1 MKNSLIYLKLMCLCC
16 ILVISTNSI
25 LAQESNATS
34 PNQAKSLAPKDT
46 TTKKKS
52 VASKAALRS
61 AILPGLG
68 QAYNKKYWKIPIVYG
83 VIAIPVSLYS
93 YNRKWYNLTRNAYTI
108 RSNNDTANFNKIAPE
123 LVPLSSEALRLYR
136 NDFRK
141 NMDFSILGILLTWG
155 LNIVDATV
163 DGHLRGFDISDEVSL
178 KLTPKLSTGTQAGQM
193 GLSATLYFG
202 KNKQHKSIG
211 F

>member
-1 MKNSLIYLKLMCLCC
+1 MRTSFHLYALYLICFLFTITISVQGQQRTSIDPAPIQSTLK
-16 ILVISTNSI
+16 SDT
-25 LAQESNATS
+25 
-34 PNQAKSLAPKDT
+34 AKKR
-46 TTKKKS
+46 S

-83 VIAIPVSLYS
+83 VIAIPVSLYN

-108 RSNNDTANFNKIAPE
+108 RSNRDSANFDKIAPE
-123 LVPLSSEALRLYR
+123 LLPLSSEALRLYR

-163 DGHLRGFDISDEVSL
+163 DGHLRGFDISDEVSM
-178 KLTPKLSTGTQAGQM
+178 KLLPKISTGNNMGQT
-193 GLSATLYFG
+193 GLSAVFYFG
-202 KNKQHKSIG
+202 NNKKQKSIG

>member
-1 MKNSLIYLKLMCLCC
+1 MKTSFSFLIFLYLCWF
-16 ILVISTNSI
+16 LVFTTKST
-25 LAQESNATS
+25 LAQEINTQSI
-34 PNQAKSLAPKDT
+34 NQAKSITLNDT
-46 TTKKKS
+46 VVKKRS
-52 VASKAALRS
+52 IASKAALRS

-83 VIAIPVSLYS
+83 VIAIPVSLYN

-108 RSNNDTANFNKIAPE
+108 RSNNDSANFNKIAPE

-163 DGHLRGFDISDEVSL
+163 DGHLRGFDITDEVSL
-178 KLTPKLSTGTQAGQM
+178 KLAPKLSTGNQSGQM
-193 GLSATLYFG
+193 GMSAIFYFG
-202 KNKQHKSIG
+202 KNKENKSIG

>member
-1 MKNSLIYLKLMCLCC
+1 MKTSYSFFSFVCMCC
-16 ILVISTNSI
+16 ILVVSTNGTI
-25 LAQESNATS
+25 AQESNKAVLKQS
-34 PNQAKSLAPKDT
+34 KSSSIFDT
-46 TTKKKS
+46 ATKKRS
-52 VASKAALRS
+52 VASRAALRS

-93 YNRKWYNLTRNAYTI
+93 YNRKWYNLTRTAYTI
-108 RSNNDTANFNKIAPE
+108 RSNRDSANFNKIAPE
-123 LVPLSSEALRLYR
+123 LIPLSNEALRLYR

-178 KLTPKLSTGTQAGQM
+178 KIAPKLSTGNQTGQM
-193 GLSATLYFG
+193 GMSATFYFG
-202 KNKQHKSIG
+202 KNKENKSIG

>member
-1 MKNSLIYLKLMCLCC
+1 MKLLLPLQHALFLTCLLFTFNLCVQSQQQNPIPPSSIQSTLK
-16 ILVISTNSI
+16 S
-25 LAQESNATS
+25 
-34 PNQAKSLAPKDT
+34 D
-46 TTKKKS
+46 TTKKRS
-52 VASKAALRS
+52 IASKAALRS

-108 RSNNDTANFNKIAPE
+108 RSNQDSANFDKIAPE
-123 LVPLSSEALRLYR
+123 LLPLSNEALRLYR

-155 LNIVDATV
+155 LNVVDATV
-163 DGHLRGFDISDEVSL
+163 DGHLRGFDISDEVSM
-178 KLTPKLSTGTQAGQM
+178 KLIPKISTGNNVGQT
-193 GLSATLYFG
+193 GISAVFYFG
-202 KNKQHKSIG
+202 KNKKQKSIG
-211 F
+211 L

>member
-1 MKNSLIYLKLMCLCC
+1 M
-16 ILVISTNSI
+16 LVLTTNSTH
-25 LAQESNATS
+25 AQEVNVQSL
-34 PNQAKSLAPKDT
+34 NQSKSITLIDT
-46 TTKKKS
+46 ASKKRS

-93 YNRKWYNLTRNAYTI
+93 YNQKWYNLTRTAYTI
-108 RSNNDTANFNKIAPE
+108 RSSNDSANFSKIAPE

-136 NDFRK
+136 NEFRK
-141 NMDFSILGILLTWG
+141 NMDFSILGILVAWG
-155 LNIVDATV
+155 LNVVDATV
-163 DGHLRGFDISDEVSL
+163 DGHLRGFDISDEVSM
-178 KLTPKLSTGTQAGQM
+178 KLAPKLSTGNASGQM
-193 GLSATLYFG
+193 GLSATFFFG
-202 KNKQHKSIG
+202 KNKQNKSIG

>member
-1 MKNSLIYLKLMCLCC
+1 MQPKSSFLISLC
-16 ILVISTNSI
+16 ILCMLFTSI
-25 LAQESNATS
+25 DGLEAQEILSNTS
-34 PNQAKSLAPKDT
+34 TINNQALKID
-46 TTKKKS
+46 TTKKVKS
-52 VASKAALRS
+52 QASKAALRS

-93 YNRKWYNLTRNAYTI
+93 YNRKWYNLTRNAYSI
-108 RSNNDTANFNKIAPE
+108 RSNNDSVNFSKIAPE

-141 NMDFSILGILLTWG
+141 NMDFSILGILLAWG

-163 DGHLRGFDISDEVSL
+163 DGHLKGFDISDEVSV
-178 KLTPKLSTGTQAGQM
+178 KLSPKISTGNHDGQM
-193 GLSATLYFG
+193 GLSATFLFG
-202 KNKQHKSIG
+202 KDKTQKTIG

>member
-1 MKNSLIYLKLMCLCC
+1 MKNSFSFLSFMCICC
-16 ILVISTNSI
+16 ILVFTTNGSH
-25 LAQESNATS
+25 AQDVNSVNL
-34 PNQAKSLAPKDT
+34 NQAKSLKIADT
-46 TTKKKS
+46 SSKKRS

-68 QAYNKKYWKIPIVYG
+68 QAYNKKYWKMPIVYG

-93 YNRKWYNLTRNAYTI
+93 YNRKWYNLTRTAYTI
-108 RSNNDTANFNKIAPE
+108 RSNNDSASFNKIAPE

-136 NDFRK
+136 NEFRK
-141 NMDFSILGILLTWG
+141 NMDFSILGILVAWG

-163 DGHLRGFDISDEVSL
+163 DGHLRGFDISDEMSL
-178 KLTPKLSTGTQAGQM
+178 KLAPKLSTSNASGQM

-202 KNKQHKSIG
+202 KNKQNKSIG

>member
-1 MKNSLIYLKLMCLCC
+1 MKIDFSFRRFFCLYW
-16 ILVISTNSI
+16 ILVLSSNCI
-25 LAQESNATS
+25 LAQETNSTMI
-34 PNQAKSLAPKDT
+34 NQGKSITPLDT
-46 TTKKKS
+46 VSKKRS

-93 YNRKWYNLTRNAYTI
+93 YNRKWYNLTRTAYTI
-108 RSNNDTANFNKIAPE
+108 RSNNDSANFNKIAPE
-123 LVPLSSEALRLYR
+123 LIPLSSEALRLYR
-136 NDFRK
+136 NEFRK

-178 KLTPKLSTGTQAGQM
+178 KISPNLSTGNQARQM
-193 GLSATLYFG
+193 GMSATFYFG
-202 KNKQHKSIG
+202 KKKENRSIG

>member
-1 MKNSLIYLKLMCLCC
+1 MKTSFSFLIFLYLCWF
-16 ILVISTNSI
+16 LVFTTKST
-25 LAQESNATS
+25 LAQEINTQNI
-34 PNQAKSLAPKDT
+34 NQAKSITLSDT
-46 TTKKKS
+46 VVKKRS
-52 VASKAALRS
+52 IASKAALRS

-83 VIAIPVSLYS
+83 VIAIPVSLYN

-108 RSNNDTANFNKIAPE
+108 RSNNDSANFNKIAPE

-163 DGHLRGFDISDEVSL
+163 DGHLRGFDITDEVSL
-178 KLTPKLSTGTQAGQM
+178 KLAPKLSTGNQSGQM
-193 GLSATLYFG
+193 GMSAIFYFG
-202 KNKQHKSIG
+202 KNKENKSIG

>member
-1 MKNSLIYLKLMCLCC
+1 MKTSFPLQRLLYLLCVF
-16 ILVISTNSI
+16 LTLSI
-25 LAQESNATS
+25 CVKAQQQFPVENASIQTT
-34 PNQAKSLAPKDT
+34 PKTD
-46 TTKKKS
+46 TTKKRS

-83 VIAIPVSLYS
+83 VIAIPVSLYN

-108 RSNNDTANFNKIAPE
+108 RSNKDSANFDKIAPE
-123 LVPLSSEALRLYR
+123 LIPLSSEALRLYR

-163 DGHLRGFDISDEVSL
+163 DGHLRGFDISDEVSM
-178 KLTPKLSTGTQAGQM
+178 KLIPKISTGNQM
-193 GLSATLYFG
+193 GQTGVSAVFYFG
-202 KNKQHKSIG
+202 NNKQQKSIG

>member
-1 MKNSLIYLKLMCLCC
+1 MKTSFLTTLC
-16 ILVISTNSI
+16 ILCMLFAVHEKLYAQNAINTIAEPI
-25 LAQESNATS
+25 LQKLDTSNK
-34 PNQAKSLAPKDT
+34 QR
-46 TTKKKS
+46 S

-68 QAYNKKYWKIPIVYG
+68 QIYNKKYWKVPIVYG
-83 VIAIPVSLYS
+83 IIAIPVSLYS
-93 YNRKWYNLTRNAYTI
+93 YNRKWYNLTRKAYTI
-108 RSNNDTANFNKIAPE
+108 RSTKDTANFGKIAPE

-141 NMDFSILGILLTWG
+141 NMDFSILGILLAWG
-155 LNIVDATV
+155 LNVVDATV

-178 KLTPKLSTGTQAGQM
+178 RLAPKLSTGNMSGQM
-193 GLSATLYFG
+193 GLSATFYFG
-202 KNKQHKSIG
+202 KNKQNKSIG

>member
-1 MKNSLIYLKLMCLCC
+1 MKNSFSLLPIYFIFFLFTLNIC
-16 ILVISTNSI
+16 VQ
-25 LAQESNATS
+25 AQEQSSNPSTSIQATPKS
-34 PNQAKSLAPKDT
+34 DTAKKR
-46 TTKKKS
+46 S

-83 VIAIPVSLYS
+83 VIAIPVSLYN

-108 RSNNDTANFNKIAPE
+108 RSNKDSANFDKIAPE
-123 LVPLSSEALRLYR
+123 LKPLSSEALRLYR

-155 LNIVDATV
+155 LNVVDATV
-163 DGHLRGFDISDEVSL
+163 DGHLRGFDISDEVSM
-178 KLTPKLSTGTQAGQM
+178 KLLPKISTGNNMGQT
-193 GLSATLYFG
+193 GLSAVFYFG
-202 KNKQHKSIG
+202 NNKKQKSIG

>member
-1 MKNSLIYLKLMCLCC
+1 MKNSFSLLTIYLTFFLFTFNIC
-16 ILVISTNSI
+16 VQAQEQPSNPGNSI
-25 LAQESNATS
+25 QAT
-34 PNQAKSLAPKDT
+34 PKLDTAKKR
-46 TTKKKS
+46 S

-83 VIAIPVSLYS
+83 VIAIPVSLYN

-108 RSNNDTANFNKIAPE
+108 RSNKDSANFDKISPE
-123 LVPLSSEALRLYR
+123 LLPLSSEALRLYR

-141 NMDFSILGILLTWG
+141 NMDFSILGILLAWG
-155 LNIVDATV
+155 LNVVDATV
-163 DGHLRGFDISDEVSL
+163 DGHLRGFDISDEVSM
-178 KLTPKLSTGTQAGQM
+178 KLLPKISTGTNLGQT
-193 GLSATLYFG
+193 GLSAVFYFG
-202 KNKQHKSIG
+202 NNKKQKSIG

>member
-1 MKNSLIYLKLMCLCC
+1 MRTSFQLYALYLICFLFTITIRVQGQQQPSIEPVPIQSTIKLD
-16 ILVISTNSI
+16 T
-25 LAQESNATS
+25 
-34 PNQAKSLAPKDT
+34 AKKR
-46 TTKKKS
+46 S

-83 VIAIPVSLYS
+83 VIAIPVSLYN

-108 RSNNDTANFNKIAPE
+108 RSNKDSANFDKIAPE
-123 LVPLSSEALRLYR
+123 LKPLSTEALRLYR

-155 LNIVDATV
+155 LNVVDATV
-163 DGHLRGFDISDEVSL
+163 DGHLRGFDISDEVSM
-178 KLTPKLSTGTQAGQM
+178 KLLPKISTGNNMGQT
-193 GLSATLYFG
+193 GLSAVFYFG
-202 KNKQHKSIG
+202 NNKKQKSIG